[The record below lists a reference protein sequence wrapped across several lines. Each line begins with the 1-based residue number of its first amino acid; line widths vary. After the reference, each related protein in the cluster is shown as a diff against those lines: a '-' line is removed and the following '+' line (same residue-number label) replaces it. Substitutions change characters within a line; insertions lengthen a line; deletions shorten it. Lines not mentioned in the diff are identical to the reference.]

1 MAALVL
7 CGVQAHA
14 QWDESHLA
22 TARGQTVFWNAWGG
36 DERINAYI
44 DWVGD
49 QVEETYGVRLRH
61 VKLSNTADAVARVR
75 TELQL
80 ADSKPGAL
88 SISFGSMAK
97 ILPR

>member
-7 CGVQAHA
+7 CGIQAHA
-14 QWDESHLA
+14 QWEESHLA
-22 TARGQTVFWNAWGG
+22 TAIGQTVYWNAWGG

-61 VKLSNTADAVARVR
+61 VRMSNTADAVAGSYRGCSWPTANR
-75 TELQL
+75 
-80 ADSKPGAL
+80 G
-88 SISFGSMAK
+88 SIDLIWINVK
-97 ILPR
+97 ILR